1 MKRLPFYI
9 ASIALFTLA
18 GCAKDDNLRAEG
30 LTLGA
35 GDAIAVNSAL
45 QIIDPWPEGV
55 EDTELLVPSDRGSA
69 AVATPAA
76 SGSGSTATGSA
87 STGATE

>member
-1 MKRLPFYI
+1 MTRF
-9 ASIALFTLA
+9 STLFAAITMLTIA

-69 AVATPAA
+69 TAATPAA
-76 SGSGSTATGSA
+76 SGGGSTATGSA